1 MHKNFIRFFAL
12 LAAATTSFG
21 TISVGQAASAADEP
35 IAITPL
41 GESDIST
48 SVRPYPTGPF
58 KPCSAAKT
66 VKQPNLG
73 KFYAYAMD
81 AVTGRVLIDLRGSES
96 TPSAS
101 VLKVLTAAAAM
112 TNLPATYRAETK
124 IFSSP
129 GEPGTIIVRG
139 GGDHTLSRMTG
150 ESYTTYWRPA
160 RLETL
165 AKKFYKVYPADAPI
179 TKIVLDGSFFQ
190 GDSYNRFW
198 KPSDRTNGYVSH
210 ITALQVDAD
219 RSNPDLTDKKYNGYR
234 SSDPVMAAGR
244 AIRAALG
251 ERAKSATLE
260 LGALPAD
267 ALEVTKVSSQTI
279 NTWLGHALGLSDN
292 TETEFIARHAA
303 IATGFPASFDSIQPM
318 VKNTLK
324 SLGISSSGLV
334 MKDASGLS
342 QFDRVTPKMVAQLM
356 SKVATSNSY
365 LGKMEGML
373 PVAGRTGTLAGRFTG
388 YNAVARGFVKA
399 KSGYIPGLYSLAG
412 IIDSKDGGRIAFAIF
427 ARSGEGKSVGYL
439 ARPAL
444 DSVAA
449 KFYRCGLGLT
459 L

>member
-1 MHKNFIRFFAL
+1 MHRNFNRFVA
-12 LAAATTSFG
+12 LAAGLTLTIASGTSAQSAFAVDE
-21 TISVGQAASAADEP
+21 TISN
-35 IAITPL
+35 
-41 GESDIST
+41 
-48 SVRPYPTGPF
+48 SVRQYPTGPF
-58 KPCSAAKT
+58 KPCSASKT
-66 VKQPNLG
+66 VKQPALG
-73 KFYAYAMD
+73 KFYAYAID
-81 AVTGRVLIDLRGSES
+81 AVSGRVLVDLRGGET

-101 VLKVLTAAAAM
+101 VLKVLTAASAM

-124 IFSSP
+124 IFSTAA
-129 GEPGTIIVRG
+129 EPGTIIVRG

-165 AKKFYKVYPADAPI
+165 AKKFYKVYPVDAQI
-179 TKIVLDGSFFQ
+179 ARIILDTSFFES
-190 GDSYNRFW
+190 DSYNRYW
-198 KPSDRTNGYVSH
+198 KPSDRTNGYISH

-219 RSNPDLTDKKYNGYR
+219 RANPDLTDKKYSGYR

-244 AIRAALG
+244 AIKAALG
-251 ERAKSATLE
+251 ERAK
-260 LGALPAD
+260 GAIIERGYLPAD
-267 ALEVTKVSSQTI
+267 AVEVTKVSSQTV
-279 NTWLGHALGLSDN
+279 NTWLGHAIGLSDN

-303 IATGFPASFDSIQPM
+303 LAAGLPASFESIQPM
-318 VKNTLK
+318 VKSTLK
-324 SLGISSSGLV
+324 TLGINSTGLI

-342 QFDRVTPKMVAQLM
+342 QFNRVTPKMVAQLM
-356 SKVATSNSY
+356 AKVATSSTY
-365 LGKMEGML
+365 LARMEGML

-388 YNAVARGFVKA
+388 YNSVARGFVKA

-412 IIDSKDGGRIAFAIF
+412 IVDSKDGGRIAFAIF
-427 ARSGEGKSVGYL
+427 ARSGDGKSVGYL

>member
-1 MHKNFIRFFAL
+1 MPKLITRIA
-12 LAAATTSFG
+12 AIAATTAL
-21 TISVGQAASAADEP
+21 TTSVIAGSAAFAVDDVVST
-35 IAITPL
+35 TPPAVTAV
-41 GESDIST
+41 SD

-66 VKQPNLG
+66 VQQPALG

-81 AVTGRVLIDLRGSES
+81 AVTGRVLVNLRGAES

-112 TNLPATYRAETK
+112 QHLPSTYRAETK
-124 IFSSP
+124 IFADP
-129 GEPGTIIVRG
+129 AEPGTIYVLG

-150 ESYTTYWRPA
+150 ESFTTYWRPA

-165 AKKFYKVYPADAPI
+165 AKKFYKAFPSDVQI
-179 TKIVLDGSFFQ
+179 TRIVLDSSFFE
-190 GDSYNRFW
+190 GDTYNRFW
-198 KPSDRTNGYVSH
+198 KSSDRTNGYISH
-210 ITALQVDAD
+210 ITALQVDGD
-219 RSNPDLTDKKYNGYR
+219 RSNPDLTSKKYNGYR
-234 SSDPVMAAGR
+234 STDPVLAAGR

-251 ERAKSATLE
+251 DRAANATLTKG
-260 LGALPAD
+260 LLSSAAT
-267 ALEVTKVSSQTI
+267 EVTKVSSQTI
-279 NTWLGHALGLSDN
+279 NTWLIHALGLSDN

-303 IATGFPASFDSIQPM
+303 IASGLPASFESVQPM
-318 VKNTLK
+318 VKQTL
-324 SLGISSSGLV
+324 SELRISSSGLV
-334 MKDASGLS
+334 MKDGSGLS
-342 QFDRVTPKMVAQLM
+342 QFNRVTPKLVAQLM
-356 SKVATSNSY
+356 AKVATSDQY
-365 LGKMEGML
+365 LAKMEGML

-388 YNAVARGFVKA
+388 YNAAARGFVKA

-427 ARSGEGKSVGYL
+427 ARSDDGKSVGYL

>member
-1 MHKNFIRFFAL
+1 MHKNLKRFFAL
-12 LAAATTSFG
+12 AAGLALMLSGGISSPSAFAVEE
-21 TISVGQAASAADEP
+21 TISS
-35 IAITPL
+35 
-41 GESDIST
+41 

-58 KPCSAAKT
+58 KPCSASKT
-66 VKQPNLG
+66 VKQPALG
-73 KFYAYAMD
+73 KFYAYAID
-81 AVTGRVLIDLRGSES
+81 AVSGRVLVDLRGGET

-101 VLKVLTAAAAM
+101 VLKVLTAASAM

-124 IFSSP
+124 IYSTVS
-129 GEPGTIIVRG
+129 EPGTIIVRG

-165 AKKFYKVYPADAPI
+165 AKKFFKVYPVDAPI
-179 TKIVLDGSFFQ
+179 TKIILDGSFFE
-190 GDSYNRFW
+190 GESYNRFW
-198 KPSDRTNGYVSH
+198 KSSDRTNGYISH

-219 RSNPDLTDKKYNGYR
+219 RANPDLTDKKYNGYR
-234 SSDPVMAAGR
+234 STDPIMATGR
-244 AIRAALG
+244 AVKAALG
-251 ERAKSATLE
+251 ERAQSATLE
-260 LGALPAD
+260 LGTLPLD
-267 ALEVTKVSSQTI
+267 AIEVTKVSSQTI

-303 IATGFPASFDSIQPM
+303 LAAGFPASFDSIQPM
-318 VKNTLK
+318 VKTTLK
-324 SLGISSSGLV
+324 SLGINSTGLV

-356 SKVATSNSY
+356 AKVATSDSY
-365 LGKMEGML
+365 LAKMEGML
-373 PVAGRTGTLAGRFTG
+373 PVAGKTGTLAGRFTG

>member
-1 MHKNFIRFFAL
+1 MHKNFNRFFAL
-12 LAAATTSFG
+12 AAGLALTLSGGISNPSAFAVDE
-21 TISVGQAASAADEP
+21 TISN
-35 IAITPL
+35 
-41 GESDIST
+41 
-48 SVRPYPTGPF
+48 SVRQYPTGPF

-66 VKQPNLG
+66 VKQPALG
-73 KFYAYAMD
+73 KFYAYAID
-81 AVTGRVLIDLRGSES
+81 AVTGRVLVDVRGSES

-101 VLKVLTAAAAM
+101 VLKVLTAASAM

-124 IFSSP
+124 IYSTAS
-129 GEPGTIIVRG
+129 EPGTIIVRG
-139 GGDHTLSRMTG
+139 GGDHSLSRMTG

-165 AKKFYKVYPADAPI
+165 AKKFFKAYPVDAPI
-179 TKIVLDGSFFQ
+179 TKIILDASFFE
-190 GDSYNRFW
+190 GDSYNRYW
-198 KPSDRTNGYVSH
+198 RSSDRTNGYISH

-219 RSNPDLTDKKYNGYR
+219 RANPDLTDKKYNGYR
-234 SSDPVMAAGR
+234 STDPIMAAGR
-244 AIRAALG
+244 AIKAALG
-251 ERAKSATLE
+251 ERAQNATLE
-260 LGALPAD
+260 LGSLPLD
-267 ALEVTKVSSQTI
+267 AIEVTKVSSQTI
-279 NTWLGHALGLSDN
+279 NTWLAHAIGLSDN

-303 IATGFPASFDSIQPM
+303 IAAGLPASFDSIQPM
-318 VKNTLK
+318 VKTTLK
-324 SLGISSSGLV
+324 SLGINSTGLV

-356 SKVATSNSY
+356 AKVATSDTY
-365 LGKMEGML
+365 LAKLEGML
-373 PVAGRTGTLAGRFTG
+373 PVAGKTGTLAGRFTG
-388 YNAVARGFVKA
+388 YNAAARGFVKA

-427 ARSGEGKSVGYL
+427 ARSGDGKSVGYL

>member
-1 MHKNFIRFFAL
+1 MHKNFNRFFAL
-12 LAAATTSFG
+12 AAGLALTLSGGISNPSAFAVDE
-21 TISVGQAASAADEP
+21 TISN
-35 IAITPL
+35 
-41 GESDIST
+41 
-48 SVRPYPTGPF
+48 SVRQYPTGPF

-66 VKQPNLG
+66 VKQTALG
-73 KFYAYAMD
+73 KFYAYAID
-81 AVTGRVLIDLRGSES
+81 AVTGRVLVDVRGSES

-101 VLKVLTAAAAM
+101 VLKVLTAASAM

-124 IFSSP
+124 IYSTAS
-129 GEPGTIIVRG
+129 EPGTIIVRG

-165 AKKFYKVYPADAPI
+165 AKKFFKAYPVDAPI
-179 TKIVLDGSFFQ
+179 TKIILDASFFE
-190 GDSYNRFW
+190 GDSYNRYW
-198 KPSDRTNGYVSH
+198 RSSDRTNGYISH

-219 RSNPDLTDKKYNGYR
+219 RANPDLTDKKYNGYR
-234 SSDPVMAAGR
+234 STDPIMAAGR
-244 AIRAALG
+244 AIKAALG
-251 ERAKSATLE
+251 ERAQNATLE
-260 LGALPAD
+260 LGSLPLD
-267 ALEVTKVSSQTI
+267 AIEVTKVSSQTI
-279 NTWLGHALGLSDN
+279 NTWLGHAIGLSDN

-303 IATGFPASFDSIQPM
+303 IAAGLPASFDSIQTM
-318 VKNTLK
+318 VKTTLK
-324 SLGISSSGLV
+324 SLGINSTGLV

-356 SKVATSNSY
+356 AKVATSDSY
-365 LGKMEGML
+365 LAKLEGML
-373 PVAGRTGTLAGRFTG
+373 PVAGKTGTLAGRFTG
-388 YNAVARGFVKA
+388 YNAAARGFVKA

-427 ARSGEGKSVGYL
+427 ARSGDGKSVGYL

>member
-1 MHKNFIRFFAL
+1 MPKIIAR
-12 LAAATTSFG
+12 LAATAAVVSLASFV
-21 TISVGQAASAADEP
+21 SVGSAAFAVDDAVISTP
-35 IAITPL
+35 PAITAV
-41 GESDIST
+41 SD
-48 SVRPYPTGPF
+48 SVRPYPAGPF

-66 VKQPNLG
+66 VQQPALG

-81 AVTGRVLIDLRGSES
+81 AVTGRVLVNLRGTES

-112 TNLPATYRAETK
+112 RNLPSTYRAETK
-124 IFSSP
+124 IFTDP
-129 GEPGTIIVRG
+129 AEPGTIYVRG

-150 ESYTTYWRPA
+150 ESFTTYWRPA

-165 AKKFYKVYPADAPI
+165 AKKFFKIYPVDAQI
-179 TKIVLDGSFFQ
+179 TKIVLDSSFFE
-190 GDSYNRFW
+190 GDTYNRFW
-198 KPSDRTNGYVSH
+198 KASDRTNGYISH
-210 ITALQVDAD
+210 ITALQIDGD
-219 RSNPDLTDKKYNGYR
+219 RANPDLTSKKYNGYR
-234 SSDPVMAAGR
+234 STDPVLAAGR

-251 ERAKSATLE
+251 DRASSATLTKG
-260 LGALPAD
+260 LLPPTAI
-267 ALEVTKVSSQTI
+267 EITKVSSQTI
-279 NTWLGHALGLSDN
+279 NTWLIHALGLSDN

-303 IATGFPASFDSIQPM
+303 LAASYPASFDSIQPM
-318 VKNTLK
+318 VKQVLAELK
-324 SLGISSSGLV
+324 ISSAGLV
-334 MKDASGLS
+334 MKDGSGLS
-342 QFDRVTPKMVAQLM
+342 QLNRVTPKLVAQLM
-356 SKVATSNSY
+356 AKVANSEEY
-365 LGKMEGML
+365 LGNMEGML

-427 ARSGEGKSVGYL
+427 ARSGDGKTVSYL